1 MYLLPGDIWAIF
13 SEVLFSVLMGQFSR
27 GEWVVKWGQLL
38 ESAELTSILGVV
50 MGGVIRALIVLIDSH
65 PNWLNT
71 EGVCSSVMEGD
82 SDGVSHLCPNDRT

>member
-1 MYLLPGDIWAIF
+1 MYLLPDGIWAIF
-13 SEVLFSVLMGQFSR
+13 SEVLSSVLMGQFSR

-38 ESAELTSILGVV
+38 ESAVLTSILGVV
-50 MGGVIRALIVLIDSH
+50 MGGVIHALIVLIDSY

-71 EGVCSSVMEGD
+71 EGVCSFVMEGD